1 MAPRWLCW
9 APSLGPVVRGHAW
22 LGGWN
27 EKYDRGASLAYSQD
41 GSGKDPERNC
51 SRSRATSGVG
61 TTTLHAPQ
69 TARWSAPRL
78 RARRPSSQ
86 RGAPSLFPCRSIRAL
101 GWGSAHP
108 VRYLA
113 KRFPHEAPA
122 AGSDAQSMSTNP
134 AAPAW
139 VPMTCTCFSSPTA
152 LQTVCVSGSFQAAG
166 APSPAAVP
174 MWAAEDSRAVF
185 KVRGGHI
192 RRWENSCRC
201 PDVPIVRTP
210 VP

>member
-1 MAPRWLCW
+1 MPGLVAGTRSKIEGQAWRIPKMDRARIQSEIAPAQGQRQEL
-9 APSLGPVVRGHAW
+9 
-22 LGGWN
+22 
-27 EKYDRGASLAYSQD
+27 
-41 GSGKDPERNC
+41 
-51 SRSRATSGVG
+51 G

-86 RGAPSLFPCRSIRAL
+86 RGAPSLFPCRSISAL
-101 GWGSAHP
+101 GWGSAHS
-108 VRYLA
+108 VRHLA

-152 LQTVCVSGSFQAAG
+152 LQTVCVSGAFQAAG

-174 MWAAEDSRAVF
+174 MWAAEDFRAVF
-185 KVRGGHI
+185 RVRGGHI